1 MQRGLGVPMRM
12 AVAVLC
18 LAPAAGAQVLDRGNV
33 AGEVAF
39 DAHATLGDFTGRS
52 TAVTGRLYGAGRLD
66 GVRGWVEFPVR
77 SLDSRNGR
85 RDRDMYKSLEAADHP
100 VIRFEL
106 GGVGAGMP
114 DGDSIPVTLRGGL
127 TIRGVNHERAFTGW
141 VWRRPNGNVRFRGSA
156 PIDLKDYQVEGLT
169 KMLGL
174 LKMDRQ
180 IVVRVDLTFSR

>member
-1 MQRGLGVPMRM
+1 MQRGLGGPMRM
-12 AVAVLC
+12 VMAVLC
-18 LAPAAGAQVLDRGNV
+18 LVPAAGAQVLDRGNV

-52 TAVTGRLYGAGRLD
+52 TAVTGRLHGAARLED
-66 GVRGWVEFPVR
+66 VKGWVEFPAR
-77 SLDSRNGR
+77 SLDTGNGK
-85 RDRDMYKSLEAADHP
+85 RDRDMYTSLEADDHP

-141 VWRRPNGNVRFRGSA
+141 VWRRPNGNVRFRGRA
-156 PIDLKDYQVEGLT
+156 PIDLQDYQVGGLS

-180 IVVRVDLTFSR
+180 IVIRVDLTFSR